1 MLPCGI
7 THRSAARS
15 RCLHCPETERS
26 LGALL
31 LPISGL
37 PRSGARL
44 APVGEGRREWGVPGC
59 RESWLSTH
67 NELAKMRHV
76 VVAVMLAAGVGGA
89 SVASADGSGDPA
101 AVKNEGGKYYDKE
114 GNPTFKVQSDGTVDW
129 STYSGFRRYHSDCH
143 VCHGPDGEGSS
154 YAPGLSHVLKTMN
167 YPDFANVVVN
177 GRKNVNTA
185 QESVMPSFG
194 TNPNVMC
201 YIEDIFVYLRARA
214 NDAIARGRP
223 QKHEDKPEATT
234 QAENSC
240 LGHKG

>member
-1 MLPCGI
+1 MTVLVAPAF
-7 THRSAARS
+7 RALDDNRQFALARD
-15 RCLHCPETERS
+15 RPVRH
-26 LGALL
+26 
-31 LPISGL
+31 IV
-37 PRSGARL
+37 L
-44 APVGEGRREWGVPGC
+44 AI
-59 RESWLSTH
+59 
-67 NELAKMRHV
+67 
-76 VVAVMLAAGVGGA
+76 MLAGGPFAVGA
-89 SVASADGSGDPA
+89 SLAFGDGAGDPTPI
-101 AVKNEGGKYYDKE
+101 KNESGKYYDKQ

-154 YAPGLSHVLKTMN
+154 YAPALSHYLKMKN
-167 YPDFANVVVN
+167 YSDFADVVVN

-194 TNPNVMC
+194 TNRNVMC

>member
-1 MLPCGI
+1 MRPGQGYETRCCGC
-7 THRSAARS
+7 HARRRTVCCRRKS
-15 RCLHCPETERS
+15 YVRRRLRRP
-26 LGALL
+26 
-31 LPISGL
+31 GL
-37 PRSGARL
+37 
-44 APVGEGRREWGVPGC
+44 
-59 RESWLSTH
+59 
-67 NELAKMRHV
+67 
-76 VVAVMLAAGVGGA
+76 
-89 SVASADGSGDPA
+89 
-101 AVKNEGGKYYDKE
+101 KNEGGKYYDKE

-129 STYSGFRRYHSDCH
+129 YTYSGFRRYHSDCH

-154 YAPGLSHVLKTMN
+154 YAPALSHVLKTMN

-214 NDAIARGRP
+214 NDALPRGRP
-223 QKHEDKPEATT
+223 QKHEDKPEGAA

-240 LGHKG
+240 LGHKS

>member
-1 MLPCGI
+1 LRCPDI
-7 THRSAARS
+7 T
-15 RCLHCPETERS
+15 PS
-26 LGALL
+26 LGASL
-31 LPISGL
+31 LPISATEIGSYCCAS
-37 PRSGARL
+37 RRTSTGGRYQHVESFGCGTQWGNEM
-44 APVGEGRREWGVPGC
+44 PV
-59 RESWLSTH
+59 
-67 NELAKMRHV
+67 RHA
-76 VVAVMLAAGVGGA
+76 VVAVMLAAGPFLVGA
-89 SVASADGSGDPA
+89 SLASADGSGDPA

-154 YAPGLSHVLKTMN
+154 YAPALSHVLKTMN
-167 YPDFANVVVN
+167 YADFANVVVN

-201 YIEDIFVYLRARA
+201 YLDDIFVYLRARA
-214 NDAIARGRP
+214 NDAVPRGRP
-223 QKHEDKPEATT
+223 QKHEDKPEAAT

-240 LGHKG
+240 LGYKG